1 MQPVIPI
8 AAPTSDQDDR
18 RPAKTGFRI
27 RLLGSPSI
35 SGQDGTL
42 KRPRGNK
49 AWGLLAYLLLS
60 MHAPSREAL
69 AELLFRDAYDPLS
82 ALRWNLAELRRALGP
97 NVSIGGD
104 PVRITLPAE
113 AAVDVWQLT
122 RGEWREGLE
131 TLAGAGELLG
141 GVALDVS
148 AVYEIWLLSERRRLS
163 GAAAALLRE
172 GVHARFAAGN
182 VRGAVEL
189 ARGLVDR
196 DPLDEGAQE
205 LLVRALAASGDRDA
219 ARHQQRQA
227 IDLIARELGTE
238 PGPALRAAAE
248 PPPAASAG
256 AGGMRAAAAAR
267 LEAGDAAMAAGASEA
282 GIRSLRDAVAA
293 AEVAD
298 DAALRARALV
308 ALGAALIHGMR
319 GFDGEAAGFLHEAA
333 KAAAEVGDPEVGAR
347 AARELGYIEMLRGR
361 YDRADRWLEQ
371 AIGLAT
377 GYPGELAWGYAV
389 RGAARGDRGQHRLAR
404 QDLDLAL
411 ELGRDHELPDVEA
424 WALTFRGRGQL
435 MVDDLAAARADL
447 EAAAAA
453 AVRAR
458 WTAFVP
464 LPMAFLADVSRRQGR
479 RPEAEGAYERAFALA
494 LQLDDPCWEGIA
506 GRGLGLIAADRGDR
520 EVAFDRLVTARQR
533 CVRLPDAWLWVE
545 AYCLDALAALAV
557 AEDPGRAEA
566 WIADLEGL
574 AARTG
579 MRELVAHAYLHRA
592 RLGDLDAAR
601 AVVVLA
607 AEVENPSLLREGAAV
622 LP

>member
-1 MQPVIPI
+1 M
-8 AAPTSDQDDR
+8 APLVPPTADKKDR
-18 RPAKTGFRI
+18 LRAKTGPRI
-27 RLLGSPSI
+27 RLLGSPST

-42 KRPRGNK
+42 RRPRGNK

-60 MHAPSREAL
+60 THSPSREEL
-69 AELLFRDAYDPLS
+69 AEILFRDADDPLS
-82 ALRWNLAELRRALGP
+82 ALRWNLAELRRALGT

-104 PVRITLPAE
+104 PVQIKLPPE
-113 AAVDVWQLT
+113 ATVDVWQLT

-131 TLAGAGELLG
+131 TLAEAGELLA
-141 GVALDVS
+141 GVAIDAS

-163 GAAAALLRE
+163 GAASAILRE

-182 VRGAVEL
+182 ARGAVEL
-189 ARGLVDR
+189 ARRLVDR
-196 DPLDEGAQE
+196 DPLDEGGQE
-205 LLVRALAASGDRDA
+205 LLVRTLAASGDPEA
-219 ARHQQRQA
+219 AQLQQRQA
-227 IDLIARELGTE
+227 IDLISRELGTG

-248 PPPAASAG
+248 PPPAAAG
-256 AGGMRAAAAAR
+256 GVGGMRAAAAAR
-267 LEAGDAAMAAGASEA
+267 LETGEAAMAAGASEA

-298 DAALRARALV
+298 DAGLRARALV
-308 ALGAALIHGMR
+308 ALGAALVHGMR

-333 KAAAEVGDPEVGAR
+333 DAAAEVGNPEIGAR
-347 AARELGYIEMLRGR
+347 AARELGYVEMLRGR
-361 YDRADRWLEQ
+361 YDSADRWLEQ

-377 GYPGELAWGYAV
+377 GHPAELAWGYAV
-389 RGAARGDRGQHRLAR
+389 RGAARGDRGRHQLAR
-404 QDLDLAL
+404 HDLEIAL
-411 ELGRDHELPDVEA
+411 EIARRHELPEVEA

-435 MVDDLAAARADL
+435 LVDDLVGAREDL
-447 EAAAAA
+447 EAAVAATL
-453 AVRAR
+453 RAR

-464 LPMAFLADVSRRQGR
+464 LPMAFLADVWRRQGR
-479 RPEAEGAYERAFALA
+479 RPEAEGGYERAFAMA

-506 GRGLGLIAADRGDR
+506 GRGLGLIASDRGDR
-520 EVAFDRLVTARQR
+520 DVAFDRLVTARRR

-557 AEDPGRAEA
+557 AEDPGGAET

-579 MRELVAHAYLHRA
+579 MRELVARAYLHRA
-592 RLGDLDAAR
+592 RLGDPDAAR

-607 AEVENPSLLREGAAV
+607 AEVENPSLVRDVAAV
-622 LP
+622 LS